1 MELNNIILSLN
12 ATCHIILIK
21 KSFLCPHGQDLK
33 PTGQK
38 MINGVLNDEY
48 TTDKCPEC
56 PYHDQ
61 CAKSQ
66 KYRKLYEPVSPAF
79 Y

>member
-1 MELNNIILSLN
+1 
-12 ATCHIILIK
+12 
-21 KSFLCPHGQDLK
+21 
-33 PTGQK
+33 

-79 Y
+79 IEDSTGTRRIQPPNDSGDTYRTIRCIKK